1 MKKQYDIIYSMG
13 RDCAC
18 SMFMKQANLRA
29 CSGPFDWLT
38 NADFQTRIDL
48 ILNDFTNFMNK
59 DDVIPLAKD
68 PNMQN
73 DDSCDYYQN
82 IRNHFYYYHDF
93 PTKVAFEKSF
103 PSVYEKYQRRIK
115 RFYDNIN
122 KSERVLL
129 IWFSHYHNTADDVLL
144 KASKQ
149 ICEKFGKNI
158 DFLIIEHSENVIT
171 PIKNQ
176 IRDNIIKYN
185 VHTLELDDKGYPT
198 TQGYIER
205 SLPIF
210 KQYSLYIPWYIR
222 IKKNVLRIVSD
233 IVCAFL
239 FFSKKRGKIKQFIR
253 GETR

>member
-1 MKKQYDIIYSMG
+1 MKVTITSKDNEKVFNDSNVINIGTAPNCHYKLNLPFELIISLQKT
-13 RDCAC
+13 D
-18 SMFMKQANLRA
+18 
-29 CSGPFDWLT
+29 SGKW
-38 NADFQTRIDL
+38 QV
-48 ILNDFTNFMNK
+48 LNT
-59 DDVIPLAKD
+59 
-68 PNMQN
+68 
-73 DDSCDYYQN
+73 
-82 IRNHFYYYHDF
+82 
-93 PTKVAFEKSF
+93 T
-103 PSVYEKYQRRIK
+103 
-115 RFYDNIN
+115 
-122 KSERVLL
+122 KSEKVLF